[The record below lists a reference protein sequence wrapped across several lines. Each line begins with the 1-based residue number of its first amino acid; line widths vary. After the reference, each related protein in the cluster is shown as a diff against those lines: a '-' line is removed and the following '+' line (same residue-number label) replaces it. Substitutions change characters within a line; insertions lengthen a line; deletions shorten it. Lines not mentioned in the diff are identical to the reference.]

1 MSSLFRYL
9 LKHHAFVLFIL
20 LETLALVM
28 VFNYNSFQKAS
39 YLNSASRLSGN
50 VYYSFNSVVGY
61 FGLTRANREL
71 AEENA
76 RLRMLLEN
84 QPVRPD
90 SLRYLSSGSD
100 TIIRYYPAKIINNSV
115 SRPFNYITLDRGS
128 KHGIK
133 PDQGIISAGGI
144 VGIVAQVS
152 DSYAMGLSVL
162 NRRWSVSAKVK
173 KSGAYGALTW
183 PGTNYRIARLSEIP
197 LHVDI
202 EIGDTIVTSGYSS
215 VFPEGIMVGTIDG
228 FTRPGGENYYLID
241 VLLSVDFKTVSHVE
255 VVEIRNKEE
264 LKALEYLPERQ

>member
-39 YLNSASRLSGN
+39 YLNSANRLSGN
-50 VYYSFNSVVGY
+50 IYQSFNSVTGY
-61 FGLTRANREL
+61 FGLIRVNREL
-71 AEENA
+71 AGENA

-84 QPVRPD
+84 QPVQPD
-90 SLRYLSSGSD
+90 SLKYLTSGSD
-100 TIIRYYPAKIINNSV
+100 TIIRYFPAKVINNSV
-115 SRPFNYITLDRGS
+115 SRSFNYITLDRGS
-128 KHGIK
+128 RHGIK
-133 PDQGIISAGGI
+133 RDQGIISAGGI

-152 DSYAMGLSVL
+152 DSYSMGLSVL

-183 PGTNYRIARLSEIP
+183 PGENYRIARLSEIP

-215 VFPEGIMVGTIDG
+215 VFPEGIMVGTIDR
-228 FTRPGGENYYLID
+228 FTRPGGENYYQID

>member
-39 YLNSASRLSGN
+39 YLNSASRISGN
-50 VYYSFNSVVGY
+50 IYQSFNSVTGY
-61 FGLTRANREL
+61 FGLSRANREL

-76 RLRMLLEN
+76 RLRMFLEN
-84 QPVRPD
+84 QPVQPD
-90 SLRYLSSGSD
+90 SLRHMTSGND
-100 TIIRYYPAKIINNSV
+100 TVIRYYPAKVINNSV
-115 SRPFNYITLDRGS
+115 NRSFNYITLDKGS
-128 KHGIK
+128 RHGIK

-183 PGTNYRIARLSEIP
+183 PGENYRIARLSEIP

-241 VLLSVDFKTVSHVE
+241 VLLSVDFKTISHVE
-255 VVEIRNKEE
+255 VVKIRNKEE

>member
-28 VFNYNSFQKAS
+28 VFNYNSFQKAR
-39 YLNSASRLSGN
+39 YLNSANRLSGN
-50 VYYSFNSVVGY
+50 IYHSFQSVVGY

-71 AEENA
+71 AEENS

-84 QPVRPD
+84 QPVQPD
-90 SLRYLSSGSD
+90 SLRFLTSASD
-100 TIIRYYPAKIINNSV
+100 TIIRYIPAKVINNSIN
-115 SRPFNYITLDRGS
+115 RPFNYITLDRGS
-128 KHGIK
+128 RHGIK
-133 PDQGIISAGGI
+133 RDQGIISAGGI
-144 VGIVAQVS
+144 VGIVSQVS

-183 PGTNYRIARLSEIP
+183 PGENYRIAQLSEIP

-202 EIGDTIVTSGYSS
+202 EIGDTITTSGYSS
-215 VFPEGIMVGTIDG
+215 VFPEGVMVGTIHKY
-228 FTRPGGENYYLID
+228 TRPGGENFYSID

-264 LKALEYLPERQ
+264 LKALEYLPEK

>member
-20 LETLALVM
+20 LETLALGM

-39 YLNSASRLSGN
+39 YLNSANRLTGN
-50 VYYSFNSVVGY
+50 IYQSFNSITGY
-61 FGLTRANREL
+61 FGLNKANREL
-71 AEENA
+71 AGENA
-76 RLRMLLEN
+76 RLRMLIKNLAV
-84 QPVRPD
+84 PLD
-90 SLRYLSSGSD
+90 SLEYLSSGSD

-115 SRPFNYITLDRGS
+115 NRPFNYITIDRGS

-133 PDQGIISAGGI
+133 ADQGIISAGGI

-152 DSYAMGLSVL
+152 ESYAMGLSVL

-183 PGTNYRIARLSEIP
+183 PGENYRIARLSEIP